1 MKLIF
6 IRHGD
11 PNYADDCLTEKGRR
25 EAAALAKRV
34 KTWDITHIYC
44 SPLGRAKETAQFC
57 LDELNRHDETT
68 YEWLKEF
75 YDPIIHPHLGKKRAP
90 WDFMPSYWTAEP
102 KFYDKNHWFEAP
114 VLKEAEFDIKAYYDE
129 VCNGLDG
136 ILAEYGYVRK
146 DGYYEVTRH
155 PEKEETLVF
164 FCHLGVSYVCMSHL
178 LGISPSVMWQ
188 SFFTAPT
195 SVTVLGSEERIEGEA
210 GFRCQVLGCTK
221 HLSDAGEPISS
232 SGYFTDAFQL

>member
-11 PNYADDCLTEKGRR
+11 PNYELDCLTEKGKR
-25 EAAALAKRV
+25 EAAALAERV

-44 SPLGRAKETAQFC
+44 SPLGRAKETASYC
-57 LDELNRHDETT
+57 LKELDGVDVTT

-75 YDPIIHPHLGKKRAP
+75 RAPIIHPQKGRKNTP

-102 KFYDKNHWFEAP
+102 KFYDKDHWFEAP
-114 VLKEAEFDIKAYYDE
+114 VLQASEVDIKAYYEE
-129 VCNGLDG
+129 VCDGIDG
-136 ILAEYGYVRK
+136 ILAKYGYFRK
-146 DGYYEVTRH
+146 NGYYQVKKH
-155 PEKEETLVF
+155 PEKEEILVF

-210 GFRCQVLGCTK
+210 GFRCQVLGDTK
-221 HLSDAGEPISS
+221 HLAKAGEPISS

>member
-11 PNYADDCLTEKGRR
+11 PNYELDCLTEKGRR

-44 SPLGRAKETAQFC
+44 SPMGRAQETASYC
-57 LDELNRHDETT
+57 LKELKRDDATT
-68 YEWLKEF
+68 YEWLREF
-75 YDPIIHPHLGKKRAP
+75 QAPIIHPQKGRKHTP

-102 KFYDKNHWFEAP
+102 KFYDKDHWFEAP
-114 VLKEAEFDIKAYYDE
+114 VLQASEVDIKAYYKE
-129 VCNGLDG
+129 VCDGLDG
-136 ILAEYGYVRK
+136 ILAEYGYFREN
-146 DGYYEVTRH
+146 GYYRVKKH
-155 PEKEETLVF
+155 PEKEDILVF

-210 GFRCQVLGCTK
+210 GFRCQVLGDTK
-221 HLSDAGEPISS
+221 HLAAAGEPISS
-232 SGYFTDAFQL
+232 SGYFTDAFQF

>member
-11 PNYADDCLTEKGRR
+11 PDYENDCLTEKGRR

-34 KTWDITHIYC
+34 KNWDITHIYC
-44 SPLGRAKETAQFC
+44 SPLGRAQETASFC
-57 LDELNRHDETT
+57 LKEMNRTDATT
-68 YEWLKEF
+68 YDWLREF
-75 YDPIIHPHLGKKRAP
+75 YAPIMHPEKGRKRSP
-90 WDFMPSYWTAEP
+90 WDFLPSYWTAEP
-102 KFYDKNHWFEAP
+102 LFFDKDHWFDAP
-114 VLKEAEFDIKAYYDE
+114 VLKASEVDIQAYYKEVCSEFDT
-129 VCNGLDG
+129 L
-136 ILAEYGYVRK
+136 LAKYGYVRK
-146 DGYYEVTRH
+146 DGYYQVTRH

-164 FCHLGVSYVCMSHL
+164 FCHLGVSYVCMAHL
-178 LGISPSVMWQ
+178 LGIAPSVMWH

-195 SVTVLGSEERIEGEA
+195 SVTVLGSEEVKEGEA
-210 GFRCQVLGCTK
+210 GFRCQVLGDTR